1 MSTHTDTEVERTVFV
16 FVIIGLS
23 GDVDQFTLII
33 KIHIIC
39 FNTQIFLDFHRFN
52 TIPRGFLAKRSKYS

>member
-33 KIHIIC
+33 
-39 FNTQIFLDFHRFN
+39 
-52 TIPRGFLAKRSKYS
+52 TI